1 MSMKQLPAITAIC
14 LILALGGHAAS
25 AAERDAANAL
35 DVYLKPQTL
44 VRLPDGRKYNM
55 FCSGKGSPT
64 AVLDA
69 GHMSWSIDWRTVQ
82 PEMAKITRV
91 CAVDRAGYGFSDP
104 GPLPRDV
111 LAEAKDLHDAIAAA
125 GISKPFLLVA
135 HSWGGAIDR
144 EYAFLHPKDVAGML
158 LLDPGFEHAHER
170 LGISAQVLK
179 EVERFMAKCL
189 DRARISPLKLD
200 EVLPGEERPC
210 IDEPRADWSQ
220 SMADKIVRDDG
231 RATTQEV
238 MLSEQLSFDRTST
251 SELDKAKHK
260 LGKMPLIVLTEDE
273 AHWIDGEADQDAA
286 KAQYATWF
294 KAHEEIARESTQG
307 VHKTVEG
314 AGHRI
319 HREKPDVVIEEFR
332 QLVEAARQPSN

>member
-1 MSMKQLPAITAIC
+1 MRHLPAITAIC
-14 LILALGGHAAS
+14 LILAFGGHAAS

-55 FCSGKGSPT
+55 FCSGKGSPV
-64 AVLDA
+64 AILDA
-69 GHMSWSIDWRTVQ
+69 GHGKWSIDFRGIQ
-82 PEMAKITRV
+82 PELAKITRV

-111 LAEAKDLHDAIAAA
+111 LAEARDLHDAIAAA

-135 HSWGGAIDR
+135 HSWGGAIEQ

-158 LLDPGFEHAHER
+158 LLDPAFEHAHKR
-170 LGISAQVLK
+170 LGISAKDLT

-200 EVLPGEERPC
+200 EVLPGEEHPC
-210 IDEPRADWSQ
+210 VYDIAHDWSQ
-220 SMADKIVRDDG
+220 SMADKIVADLG
-231 RATTQEV
+231 GAATQEAE
-238 MLSEQLSFDRTST
+238 LSEQQSFDGTSS

-273 AHWIDGEADQDAA
+273 AKWIDGEADQDAA
-286 KAQYATWF
+286 KAQYAAWF
-294 KAHEEIARESTQG
+294 KAHEEIAHESTQG

-332 QLVEAARQPSN
+332 QLVEAARRPSN

>member
-1 MSMKQLPAITAIC
+1 MKFLSAAAAIC
-14 LILALGGHAAS
+14 VSLMAGAHFSS

-44 VRLPDGRKYNM
+44 VRLPDGRNYHM

-64 AVLDA
+64 AILDA

-104 GPLPRDV
+104 GSLPRDV
-111 LAEAKDLHDAIAAA
+111 LAEAKDLHDAVAAA

-158 LLDPGFEHAHER
+158 LLDPGFEHGHER
-170 LGISAQVLK
+170 LGISTTD
-179 EVERFMAKCL
+179 VERFMAKCR

-200 EVLPGEERPC
+200 EVLPGEEHPC
-210 IDEPRADWSQ
+210 IAAPRADWSQ
-220 SMADKIVRDDG
+220 SMADKIVREEG
-231 RATTQEV
+231 SAATQEA

-251 SELDKAKHK
+251 SELDKAKRK
-260 LGKMPLIVLTEDE
+260 LGKMP
-273 AHWIDGEADQDAA
+273 
-286 KAQYATWF
+286 
-294 KAHEEIARESTQG
+294 S
-307 VHKTVEG
+307 
-314 AGHRI
+314 I
-319 HREKPDVVIEEFR
+319 H
-332 QLVEAARQPSN
+332 

>member
-1 MSMKQLPAITAIC
+1 MGWKMKLVPVIAAIC
-14 LILALGGHAAS
+14 FGLSSGWDPSS
-25 AAERDAANAL
+25 AAERDTANAF
-35 DVYLKPQTL
+35 DVYLKPQTI
-44 VRLPDGRKYNM
+44 VRLPDGRKYHM

-64 AVLDA
+64 AILDA
-69 GHMSWSIDWRTVQ
+69 GHGAWSINFRGIQT
-82 PEMAKITRV
+82 ELAKITRV

-111 LAEAKDLHDAIAAA
+111 LAEANDLHDAVAAA
-125 GISKPFLLVA
+125 GIPKPFLLVA

-158 LLDPGFEHAHER
+158 LLSPGFEHGHER
-170 LGISAQVLK
+170 LGISAKVLT

-189 DRARISPLKLD
+189 DRARVSPLKLD
-200 EVLPGEERPC
+200 EVLPGEEHPC
-210 IDEPRADWSQ
+210 VYDISHDWSQ
-220 SMADKIVRDDG
+220 SMADKIVADWG
-231 RATTQEV
+231 GPATQEV
-238 MLSEQLSFDRTST
+238 ELSEQQSFDGTST
-251 SELDKAKHK
+251 SELDKAKHN
-260 LGKMPLIVLTEDE
+260 LGKIPLIVLTEDE

-286 KAQYATWF
+286 KAQYATLL
-294 KAHEEIARESTQG
+294 KAHEEIAHESTQG

-332 QLVEAARQPSN
+332 RLVEAVRGK